1 MKHKRLFKFL
11 STIENAIE
19 YTMILVGFMMMS
31 GQCEDLRKT
40 IIVNG
45 TGALLMLL
53 GLLGQKEQAVKRLP
67 KIVKNMNRVNYN
79 TRNRKYN
86 NKGVKNEK

>member
-1 MKHKRLFKFL
+1 MLGDYGMKHKRLFKFL

-45 TGALLMLL
+45 TGVLLMLL
-53 GLLGQKEQAVKRLP
+53 GLLGQKE
-67 KIVKNMNRVNYN
+67 
-79 TRNRKYN
+79 
-86 NKGVKNEK
+86 

>member
-45 TGALLMLL
+45 TGVLLMLL
-53 GLLGQKEQAVKRLP
+53 GLLGQKE
-67 KIVKNMNRVNYN
+67 
-79 TRNRKYN
+79 
-86 NKGVKNEK
+86 

>member
-45 TGALLMLL
+45 IGALLMLL
-53 GLLGQKEQAVKRLP
+53 GLLGQKE
-67 KIVKNMNRVNYN
+67 
-79 TRNRKYN
+79 
-86 NKGVKNEK
+86 